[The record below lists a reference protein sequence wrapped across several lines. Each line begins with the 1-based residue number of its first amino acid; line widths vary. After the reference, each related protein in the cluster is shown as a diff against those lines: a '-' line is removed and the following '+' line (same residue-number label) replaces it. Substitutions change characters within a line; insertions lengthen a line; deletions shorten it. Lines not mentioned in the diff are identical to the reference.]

1 MNAGLRIYDYLKTHK
16 RIRLSILIVVTLLM
30 ALLAS
35 RLSFK
40 EDISDFLP
48 LDSVERNNMEVFQN
62 ISGASEIVV
71 LFDNPGN
78 AQRVTEAI
86 GCFRQALDSLDT
98 NHWTDD
104 AIWIIDTEGID
115 SVRTFI
121 YDHIPYFLTAA
132 DYARIDSMLSDD
144 GYVAKALERDIE
156 MLMLPSGGFVQ
167 DNLAKDPL
175 GLFSPVY
182 DRLHGMQRESAFEL
196 VDGYI
201 FTPDMSRAFVTIR
214 SPFGNSE
221 TGRNGQLLDIISDAM
236 NIAGNKCPD
245 VNTHITGGPVIA
257 VGNASQI
264 RKDSLLAFS
273 LAAVLILLIMFYAF
287 RSVTNIILTAATI
300 LWGFLFALAGMSLIH
315 TEISLIVLGIS
326 SIIMGI
332 AFNYPLHLINHL
344 SHQPDIRQAIKE
356 IISPLIIGNVTT
368 VGAFM
373 ALIPLQSTA
382 LRDLGIFASL
392 MLLGTILFVLRFLPH
407 YVRSDNRHRN
417 TAALDMLSKVQL
429 DTKRPFVCLVAI
441 LTLVLAFFAFQ
452 IEFDSDIANINYMT
466 PEQRQDMK
474 YFRSLAAPSQDS
486 TTTVY
491 ALSDID
497 LESWNSMIGKY
508 EPIFSHRL
516 DSVAAGYGFTPG
528 AFDDFKGIVRKQYG
542 NLPLQSSVPIV
553 SALLLENFYNA
564 GGKTV
569 RIEKM
574 QVPDRNVSEVES
586 RVEGSFDIKS
596 INSSLA
602 SRMTDEFN
610 YIGLVCS
617 AIVFIFLWYSFSNI
631 RLAILAFIP
640 MAVSWIWILGIMGM
654 TGIQFNIVNIIL
666 ATFIFGQG
674 DDYTIFMAEGCRYEH
689 ATGKPMLAS
698 YKSSIILSALIMFAG
713 IGVLVFASHPAM
725 YSLGI
730 VTVVGMASVVLM
742 SFVVTPV
749 LYRLLFKRNI

>member
-78 AQRVTEAI
+78 AQHVTEAI

-156 MLMLPSGGFVQ
+156 MLMLPSGGFIQ

-245 VNTHITGGPVIA
+245 VKTHITGGPVIA

-264 RKDSLLAFS
+264 RKDSLLAF
-273 LAAVLILLIMFYAF
+273 
-287 RSVTNIILTAATI
+287 
-300 LWGFLFALAGMSLIH
+300 H
-315 TEISLIVLGIS
+315 
-326 SIIMGI
+326 
-332 AFNYPLHLINHL
+332 
-344 SHQPDIRQAIKE
+344 
-356 IISPLIIGNVTT
+356 SP
-368 VGAFM
+368 
-373 ALIPLQSTA
+373 
-382 LRDLGIFASL
+382 
-392 MLLGTILFVLRFLPH
+392 
-407 YVRSDNRHRN
+407 
-417 TAALDMLSKVQL
+417 
-429 DTKRPFVCLVAI
+429 
-441 LTLVLAFFAFQ
+441 
-452 IEFDSDIANINYMT
+452 
-466 PEQRQDMK
+466 
-474 YFRSLAAPSQDS
+474 
-486 TTTVY
+486 
-491 ALSDID
+491 
-497 LESWNSMIGKY
+497 
-508 EPIFSHRL
+508 
-516 DSVAAGYGFTPG
+516 
-528 AFDDFKGIVRKQYG
+528 
-542 NLPLQSSVPIV
+542 QSS
-553 SALLLENFYNA
+553 
-564 GGKTV
+564 
-569 RIEKM
+569 
-574 QVPDRNVSEVES
+574 
-586 RVEGSFDIKS
+586 
-596 INSSLA
+596 SS
-602 SRMTDEFN
+602 SS
-610 YIGLVCS
+610 CS
-617 AIVFIFLWYSFSNI
+617 MHS
-631 RLAILAFIP
+631 
-640 MAVSWIWILGIMGM
+640 
-654 TGIQFNIVNIIL
+654 
-666 ATFIFGQG
+666 GQ
-674 DDYTIFMAEGCRYEH
+674 
-689 ATGKPMLAS
+689 
-698 YKSSIILSALIMFAG
+698 
-713 IGVLVFASHPAM
+713 
-725 YSLGI
+725 
-730 VTVVGMASVVLM
+730 
-742 SFVVTPV
+742 
-749 LYRLLFKRNI
+749 